1 MNASHEIWVHDVD
14 PLHGIGGVIPPAAG
28 RTVIRIDRTWPT
40 MSVASEIQ
48 SKAHATGG
56 ASVLWFVFHAST
68 ANASLTEAEG
78 GWEDY
83 LFGGLSELGRDGV
96 FSSNVAAFGLALRGL
111 FSDSIRLLA
120 CGAAA
125 RWNGMEICRRLAFHS
140 QTVVIAS
147 QDSQEYT
154 TNARGEID
162 VGVWEGRVFKFLPN
176 GEAVEWFVGPTASGS
191 MAPTRS
197 VMPRVTGR

>member
-14 PLHGIGGVIPPAAG
+14 HAHGIGGIIPPAVG

-40 MSVASEIQ
+40 LSIASEIR
-48 SKAHATGG
+48 SKALATGG

-68 ANASLTEAEG
+68 SNVCVTEAEG

-83 LFGGLSELGRDGV
+83 LFGGLGELGRDGV
-96 FSSNVAAFGLALRGL
+96 LSSNVAAFGLALRGL

-154 TNARGEID
+154 TNARSEID
-162 VGVWEGRVFKFLPN
+162 VGAWEGRVFKFFPS
-176 GEAVEWFVGPTASGS
+176 GEAVEWFVGPTASGL

>member
-1 MNASHEIWVHDVD
+1 VNASQEIWVHDVD
-14 PLHGIGGVIPPAAG
+14 PEHGIGGVIPAVG

-40 MSVASEIQ
+40 MSVASEIRA
-48 SKAHATGG
+48 KALASGG

-68 ANASLTEAEG
+68 SNACVAEAEG

-83 LFGGLSELGRDGV
+83 LFGGLGELGRDGV
-96 FSSNVAAFGLALRGL
+96 LSGNVAAFGLALRGL

-147 QDSQEYT
+147 QDSQEYSV
-154 TNARGEID
+154 NARGEID
-162 VGVWEGRVFKFLPN
+162 VGVWEGRVFKFFPT
-176 GEAVEWFVGPTASGS
+176 GEAVQWFVGPTASGS
-191 MAPTRS
+191 MAPMRS